1 MTIGMWVALS
11 KEMAG
16 KKMHVTLKDIVQAYR
31 LAKIDAWYFHTLN
44 IDEFVRFEENF
55 EECVADF
62 SKVINT
68 PVSLIE
74 FTPEWLGSW
83 RLQPKGIKP
92 KKNISDTDDTFDDLP
107 FSSEPME
114 NFSPET
120 IEGISFR
127 LMATPTPE
135 FHILSSLWLSK
146 VGYLFDHR
154 LPKESYGNRLRRRP
168 PEKISTNGHFRYYV
182 HNFKKWRVRALDAVV
197 KCLNEAQHDSIV
209 VTADAKSFF
218 HALSPDFLLSE
229 EYLRKIGVTLT
240 EEQRCLTMI
249 LIKAIN
255 AWALNTPLKTGLP
268 VGLPASSV
276 IANAAFLELDL
287 QLTRNI
293 NGILSYGRYVDD
305 ILIVLDDT
313 PRMQRKSAVWNKLNS
328 ISDDLLKLEYEGKI
342 VKRVAY
348 QPVYSKLLTQS
359 QIVFEGEKCK
369 VFSLRKKTGMQFV
382 NILQKQIAEVSSEF
396 RLLPQN
402 VGEDITLQEKIQ
414 SLVTGSGESADNF
427 RKIDSLRLRKSDF
440 SGLLLEMEFYAQ
452 ALQLRE
458 WAKPMRD
465 FFKLCNQYVM
475 SLPIFLDFAD
485 KLPRIISLA
494 TLCGNFMQISGILES
509 LHKIFQNIN
518 KVQHCFISNPEAY
531 RDASLREA
539 VSRSVELKKNHLK
552 DFWLK
557 PLCGEIYTTIVSS
570 FGVFDDQASN
580 RLYKKSYQKWRRTIS
595 KRLKSK
601 GLPQINDIV
610 SQVRLYLSHDLAHTR
625 YIDHLY
631 QKPFRPN
638 STHSQM
644 GKYDVLIN
652 FGYDF
657 EFQESK
663 WFDDKLIASALRLSE
678 LSDKSIQG
686 EKWVPF
692 ALLFPTRP
700 IKGDDLFWV
709 KSAEHVIEDG
719 NILVHPYR
727 GYYPNL
733 PRYNQGLDKNGPS
746 LKIENIGLSNPRLA
760 LVSLRTE
767 EYEALTE
774 FKRFTK
780 YRPLKRLN
788 AIIKIVNSILRE
800 KERVSYILFHE
811 LSVPHKWFLPIARR
825 CANSGVSVIAGVDYI
840 KDAVGNC
847 SNQVWMSLVMRSTK
861 GFPAFYFNIED
872 KEILAYDEQSL
883 LSKYKIV
890 QSNAPKRKH
899 NIIVHG
905 NFAFSTLI
913 CSEILDIR
921 NRARLRGLI
930 DALFILAWNQDH
942 SSFAPIIES
951 SALDLH
957 AYIVQCNNNKY
968 GDSRVRIPGKEPWN
982 RDIVR
987 VRGGEDPYYVTVTLE
1002 VDKLR
1007 EFQMAFIEPKK
1018 GDVFKPLPHG
1028 FKDVMAEYRKKR
1040 MERL

>member
-1 MTIGMWVALS
+1 
-11 KEMAG
+11 
-16 KKMHVTLKDIVQAYR
+16 MHVTLSEIVQAYR

-44 IDEFVRFEENF
+44 IEDFVRFEENL
-55 EECVADF
+55 EECLADF
-62 SKVINT
+62 AKIIDK
-68 PVSLIE
+68 PVNLIE
-74 FTPEWLGSW
+74 FTSEWLGSW

-92 KKNISDTDDTFDDLP
+92 KKKISDTDDTFDDLP

-120 IEGISFR
+120 IDEISFR

-146 VGYLFDHR
+146 VGYLFDHK
-154 LPKESYGNRLRRRP
+154 LPKESYGNRLRKSLP
-168 PEKISTNGHFRYYV
+168 KNMSTSGHFQYYV
-182 HNFKKWRVRALDAVV
+182 RNFKTWRTRALDAVV
-197 KCLNEAQHDSIV
+197 KCLNETRHDSIV

-218 HALSPDFLLSE
+218 HSISPDFLLDE
-229 EYLRKIGVTLT
+229 EFLRKIGVILT
-240 EEQRCLTMI
+240 EEQRWLTMV

-255 AWALNTPLKTGLP
+255 TWALNTPLKTGLP

-287 QLTRNI
+287 QLTQDN

-305 ILIVLDDT
+305 ILVVLDDT
-313 PRMQRKSAVWNKLNS
+313 PRMRRKSAVWNKLNR
-328 ISDDLLKLEYEGKI
+328 ISGNLLKLELEDEGKN
-342 VKRVAY
+342 VKSIAY
-348 QPVYSKLLTQS
+348 QPTYAELLTRS

-369 VFSLRKKTGMQFV
+369 VFSLRKKTGLQFV
-382 NILQKQIAEVSSEF
+382 NILKKQIAEVSSEF

-402 VGEDITLQEKIQ
+402 VGEDTTLQEKIQ
-414 SLVTGSGESADNF
+414 SLVTGSGDAADNF

-452 ALQLRE
+452 ALQIGE
-458 WAKPMRD
+458 WAKARRD
-465 FFKLCNQYVM
+465 FFKLCDQYVM
-475 SLPIFLDFAD
+475 SLPIFFDFAD

-494 TLCGNFMQISGILES
+494 TLCGNFVQISRILES
-509 LHKIFQNIN
+509 LHGIFQQVK
-518 KVQHCFISNPEAY
+518 KVSCCVIANPGKY
-531 RDASLREA
+531 RDSALNDDVRQKVILRNGQ
-539 VSRSVELKKNHLK
+539 LM
-552 DFWLK
+552 DFWFK
-557 PLCGEIYTTIVSS
+557 PLCAEIHAAIVSS
-570 FGVFDDQASN
+570 FGVFDDELSN
-580 RLYKKSYQKWRRTIS
+580 CRYKESYEKRRDAIS
-595 KRLKSK
+595 GKLKSK
-601 GLPQINDIV
+601 ALPKINNIV
-610 SQVRLYLSHDLAHTR
+610 KQVRVYLSHDLAHTR

-638 STHSQM
+638 SIHSQI
-644 GKYDVLIN
+644 GEYDTLLR
-652 FGYDF
+652 FGYDL
-657 EFQESK
+657 ESQESK
-663 WFDDKLIASALRLSE
+663 WFDDKLVKSALRLSA
-678 LSDKSIQG
+678 LINKGIKG

-709 KSAEHVIEDG
+709 ESPNRAIADG
-719 NILVHPYR
+719 NILVSPYR
-727 GYYPNL
+727 GYSPNL
-733 PRYNQGLDKNGPS
+733 PCCTDASDKSKPS
-746 LKIENIGLSNPRLA
+746 LKIENVTLSNPKIA

-780 YRPLKRLN
+780 YRPIKRLN
-788 AIIKIVNSILRE
+788 AIIKVVNSILRE
-800 KERVSYILFHE
+800 KERVNYILFHE

-847 SNQVWMSLVMRSTK
+847 SNQAWMSLVMRRAK
-861 GFPAFYFNIED
+861 GFPAVYFNVED
-872 KEILAYDEQSL
+872 KEILAYDEQIRL
-883 LSKYKIV
+883 KKYKIV
-890 QSNAPKRKH
+890 PSTVPKHKH

-913 CSEILDIR
+913 CSEILDIQ

-942 SSFAPIIES
+942 SSFSPIIES

-968 GDSRVRIPGKEPWN
+968 GDNRVRIPGKEPWN

-987 VRGGEDPYYVTVTLE
+987 IRGGEDPYYVTVTIE

-1007 EFQMAFIEPKK
+1007 AFQTTFIKPEEADK
-1018 GDVFKPLPHG
+1018 FKPLPHG
-1028 FKDVMAEYRKKR
+1028 YKDTMAEYRKIVPDVK
-1040 MERL
+1040 